1 MKAIILAAGKG
12 TRLHGAA
19 VKPKCLVEIGGST
32 LLHRQIDTLRSLNV
46 TEIVVVVGFGA
57 DSIREECDDAISFV
71 ENAKF
76 AETSSLYSLWLARE
90 HLTDGFVVLNSDV
103 LFHPQMLCDLLE
115 SDHDNA
121 LLLSDTDP
129 GPLGDE
135 EMKVKVQDQLV
146 LDISKEMDPLDA
158 DGENVGIVK
167 FGASGARLLVE
178 YMDALIDSGE
188 LKHWAPRAF
197 LEFARHHP
205 LHALSTRG
213 LPWIE
218 IDFPEDYQRAV
229 NEVLPKIEATKR
241 HNRHREDYPAPAVN
255 PSSHPAVTTFD
266 EP

>member
-12 TRLHGAA
+12 TRLDGAA
-19 VKPKCLVEIGGST
+19 VKPKCLVDVGGST
-32 LLHRQIDTLRSLNV
+32 LLHRQIDTLRSLGV
-46 TEIVVVVGFGA
+46 RKIVVVVGFGA
-57 DSIREECDDAISFV
+57 DSIREECDDEISFV
-71 ENAKF
+71 ENAVF

-103 LFHPQMLCDLLE
+103 LFHPQMLTDLLE
-115 SDHDNA
+115 SDHADA
-121 LLLSDTDP
+121 LLISDSDP

-135 EMKVKVQDQLV
+135 EMKIKMRDRFVV
-146 LDISKEMDPLDA
+146 DISKQMDPMEA

-167 FGASGARLLVE
+167 FSAPGAKFLIE
-178 YMDALIDSGE
+178 YMNALIGSGE

-197 LEFARHHP
+197 LEFARNHP

-229 NEVLPKIEATKR
+229 NEVLPKIEAM
-241 HNRHREDYPAPAVN
+241 AGVWGSSI
-255 PSSHPAVTTFD
+255 PSLRPAVTTFD

>member
-12 TRLHGAA
+12 TRLDGAA

-46 TEIVVVVGFGA
+46 NKIVVVIGFGG
-57 DSIREECDDAISFV
+57 DSIRQECGEDISFV
-71 ENAKF
+71 ENMQF

-103 LFHPQMLCDLLE
+103 LFHPQMLADLLE
-115 SDHDNA
+115 SERDDA
-121 LLLSDTDP
+121 LLISDADP
-129 GPLGDE
+129 DPLGDE
-135 EMKVKVQDQLV
+135 EMKVKVKEELV
-146 LDISKEMDPLDA
+146 VDISKDIDPVEA

-167 FGASGARLLVE
+167 FSPSGARLLVD
-178 YMDALIDSGE
+178 YMNTLIASGAV
-188 LKHWAPRAF
+188 KDWAPRAF
-197 LEFARHHP
+197 REFARRHP

-229 NEVLPKIEATKR
+229 SEVYPKIESQAGVW
-241 HNRHREDYPAPAVN
+241 NAGLNPAPVHA
-255 PSSHPAVTTFD
+255 FD

>member
-12 TRLHGAA
+12 TRLDGAA

-32 LLHRQIDTLRSLNV
+32 ILHRQIDTLRSLGV
-46 TEIVVVVGFGA
+46 RKIVIVVGFGA
-57 DSIREECDDAISFV
+57 DSIREECDDEISFV
-71 ENAKF
+71 ENLKF
-76 AETSSLYSLWLARE
+76 AETSSLYSLWLARD

-103 LFHPQMLCDLLE
+103 LFHPQMLADLLE
-115 SDHDNA
+115 SDHANA
-121 LLLSDTDP
+121 LLLSDTDTA
-129 GPLGDE
+129 PLGDE

-146 LDISKEMDPLDA
+146 VDISKQMDPLEA

-167 FGASGARLLVE
+167 FSASGARLLVD
-178 YMDALIDSGE
+178 YMNTLIGSGAV
-188 LKHWAPRAF
+188 KDWAPRAF
-197 LEFARHHP
+197 LEFARNHP

-229 NEVLPKIEATKR
+229 NEVLPKIESMSGVWTTSINPSFR
-241 HNRHREDYPAPAVN
+241 PAVN
-255 PSSHPAVTTFD
+255 TFD